1 MPKDA
6 SHMPEKLAE
15 AAYALFAEHGMNDVT
30 LDQVAAR
37 AGVTKGSLYCHYKS
51 KHDLIVAACNHYY
64 RTYHEKV
71 HAMLAPLTDPVERL
85 RRVLELSVR
94 NCVVDRK
101 SRVFTTD
108 VWAMALQ
115 DEQIR
120 SGWAQFYGAVREMFI
135 GLVTAGTAT
144 GRLSAPDPRKSV
156 NLMLDA
162 LEGVKIR
169 ASFEPAI
176 AAPSEQE
183 AIVDGLMGI
192 LNAKEEVP
200 A

>member
-1 MPKDA
+1 MP
-6 SHMPEKLAE
+6 PKLAE
-15 AAYALFAEHGMNDVT
+15 AAYELFAEYGVNDVT

-37 AGVTKGSLYCHYKS
+37 AGVTKGSLYCHYRS
-51 KHDLIVAACNHYY
+51 KHELIVAACDYYY
-64 RTYHEKV
+64 RTYHESV
-71 HAMLAPLTDPVERL
+71 NALLAPLTDPIERL

-108 VWAMALQ
+108 VWAMSLQ

-120 SGWAQFYGAVREMFI
+120 AAWAHFYSSVREMFV
-135 GLVTAGTAT
+135 GLVTAADAAEH
-144 GRLSAPDPRKSV
+144 LSAPDPRKAV

-169 ASFEPAI
+169 ASFEPSI

-183 AIVDGLMGI
+183 RILDGLMGI
-192 LNAKEEVP
+192 LHAKEVP

>member
-1 MPKDA
+1 
-6 SHMPEKLAE
+6 MPEKLAE
-15 AAYALFAEHGMNDVT
+15 AAYELFAEHGMNDVT
-30 LDQVAAR
+30 LDQVAER
-37 AGVTKGSLYCHYKS
+37 AGVTKGSLYCHYRS
-51 KHDLIVAACNHYY
+51 KHDLIVAVCSHYY

-71 HAMLAPLTDPVERL
+71 YTMLAPLTDPIERL

-120 SGWAQFYGAVREMFI
+120 AGWAQFYNAVREMFI
-135 GLVTAGTAT
+135 GLVTAGVPT
-144 GRLSAPDPRKSV
+144 GLIAPSDPRKAV

-183 AIVDGLMGI
+183 TIVEGLIGI
-192 LNAKEEVP
+192 LNTKEEVTV
-200 A
+200 

>member
-1 MPKDA
+1 MPLR
-6 SHMPEKLAE
+6 LAE
-15 AAYALFAEHGMNDVT
+15 AAYELFAENGMNDVT

-37 AGVTKGSLYCHYKS
+37 AGVTKGSLYCHYRS
-51 KHDLIVAACNHYY
+51 KHELIVAACNHYY
-64 RTYHEKV
+64 RTYQV
-71 HAMLAPLTDPVERL
+71 TVNALLTPLTDPIERL
-85 RRVLELSVR
+85 RSVLELSVR

-120 SGWAQFYGAVREMFI
+120 AGWAQFYNTVRDMFV
-135 GLVTAGTAT
+135 GLVTAADTAGALT
-144 GRLSAPDPRKSV
+144 TPDPRRAV

-183 AIVDGLMGI
+183 AIVEGLMGI
-192 LNAKEEVP
+192 LNVKEEVP

>member
-1 MPKDA
+1 MPRDA
-6 SHMPEKLAE
+6 SHMPLKLAQ
-15 AAYALFAEHGMNDVT
+15 AAYELFAEHGMNDVT

-37 AGVTKGSLYCHYKS
+37 AGVTKGSLYCHYRS
-51 KHDLIVAACNHYY
+51 KHELIVAACNHYY
-64 RTYHEKV
+64 RTYHVKV
-71 HAMLAPLTDPVERL
+71 NALLAPLTDPIERL

-108 VWAMALQ
+108 VWAMSLQ

-120 SGWAQFYGAVREMFI
+120 AGWAQFYNTVREMFV

-144 GRLSAPDPRKSV
+144 GRLVAPDPRKAV

-176 AAPSEQE
+176 SAPSEQE
-183 AIVDGLMGI
+183 AIADGLMGI
-192 LNAKEEVP
+192 LHIGEVTV
-200 A
+200 

>member
-1 MPKDA
+1 MPL
-6 SHMPEKLAE
+6 KLAE
-15 AAYALFAEHGMNDVT
+15 AAYELFAEHGMNDVT

-37 AGVTKGSLYCHYKS
+37 AGVTKGSLYCHYRS

-64 RTYHEKV
+64 RTYHV
-71 HAMLAPLTDPVERL
+71 TVNALLAPLTDPVERL
-85 RRVLELSVR
+85 RRVLVLSVR

-108 VWAMALQ
+108 VWAMSLQ

-120 SGWAQFYGAVREMFI
+120 AGWSQFYNTVREMFV
-135 GLVTAGTAT
+135 GLVTAADAT
-144 GRLSAPDPRKSV
+144 GALSAPDPRRAV

-176 AAPSEQE
+176 AASSEQE
-183 AIVDGLMGI
+183 SIVNGLIGI
-192 LNAKEEVP
+192 LSSMPKEHPAPERQNA
-200 A
+200 